1 MDDIMKKYNE
11 ITYKIPPVLTA
22 AAVPV
27 VALSLLCK
35 TVTGHGLPGTLLGSI
50 EGISWLVLPL
60 GAGSLA
66 PKLGDLG
73 KAGDVSE
80 AIKILTTEGRAYGGF
95 GEDSRGKNATE
106 RLNAISKSVD
116 PNSQLGLQMADIEKR
131 KKELEAETP
140 EQRAARE
147 KLRAELAAEALGLGK
162 STSSDSEK
170 EADEKGCDGL
180 LAKPVTQTLKE
191 SMTVENYDEDITK
204 YDDKALGSKLNLSTT
219 EIEKGAPKNNK
230 GDKWREQYRQEED
243 KAGAAE

>member
-35 TVTGHGLPGTLLGSI
+35 T
-50 EGISWLVLPL
+50 
-60 GAGSLA
+60 GSLA

-116 PNSQLGLQMADIEKR
+116 PKSQLGLQMADIEKR
-131 KKELEAETP
+131 KKEL
-140 EQRAARE
+140 
-147 KLRAELAAEALGLGK
+147 
-162 STSSDSEK
+162 
-170 EADEKGCDGL
+170 
-180 LAKPVTQTLKE
+180 
-191 SMTVENYDEDITK
+191 
-204 YDDKALGSKLNLSTT
+204 
-219 EIEKGAPKNNK
+219 
-230 GDKWREQYRQEED
+230 
-243 KAGAAE
+243 